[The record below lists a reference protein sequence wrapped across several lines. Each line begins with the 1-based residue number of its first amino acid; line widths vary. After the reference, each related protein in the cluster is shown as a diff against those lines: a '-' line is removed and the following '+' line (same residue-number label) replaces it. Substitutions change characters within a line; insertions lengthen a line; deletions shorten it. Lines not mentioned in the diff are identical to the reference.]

1 VYNFFYVMTQHLSA
15 PIILHPPA
23 LKSNPTL
30 TTRIIT
36 LTNTAFER
44 SRAPDPTKWEQD
56 CPRFDAPE
64 SYHDILVDNSVVA
77 LIFDGDEVVASA
89 AAVPWRGGWAKE
101 GAEKE
106 SGWEMKAVAVSGE
119 ERYARK
125 GLAVR
130 VMGKLEEYLVGKEK
144 EKTKRRGDLE
154 GIVGSGSLTL
164 WVIAAECING
174 VYWRKRGYREVRRS
188 TETEGTWGCLT
199 SFELVVLRR
208 DVEF

>member
-1 VYNFFYVMTQHLSA
+1 MTQRLSD

-23 LKSNPTL
+23 IKSNPTL
-30 TTRIIT
+30 TTHIT
-36 LTNTAFER
+36 SLTNAAFER
-44 SRAPDPTKWEQD
+44 SRAHDSTKWQQD
-56 CPRFDAPE
+56 CPRFSTPE
-64 SYHDILVDNSVVA
+64 SYHDILIDNSIVA
-77 LIFDGDEVVASA
+77 LIYDGDKVVASA

-106 SGWEMKAVAVSGE
+106 RGWEIKAVVVSGE
-119 ERYARK
+119 ERYAHK

-130 VMGKLEEYLVGKEK
+130 VMGKLEEYLVEKEK
-144 EKTKRRGDLE
+144 ERTVE
-154 GIVGSGSLTL
+154 SGSLTL

-199 SFELVVLRR
+199 SFDLVVLRK